1 MTKEVIRHVFFT
13 SFISAISVLVIIHPA
28 IAEEVPS
35 AVEPAIIIG
44 DSHAVERGS
53 RLASEAC
60 EIVLGPD
67 RPCKFEITA
76 GPEMS
81 VGFDSNT
88 NTVLASPEF
97 LAHITDDQL
106 RASFAWAVL
115 PDSHNLEELA
125 RVLKKIRFGTGVTVI
140 VVTTAGVVYLLLQ
153 YNVAGVD
160 GIEYLIAGVVVPV
173 DATIRVV
180 NYNILEST
188 RSSIISSKDKKTMK
202 ALAKNGYEPESLI
215 GTLEKVHTAQEN
227 DREREDLIGLL
238 KRFYVE
244 NEDEEDYRDHG
255 LGGVD
260 EDRIEEAKA
269 GLSRIEKSHEDE

>member
-1 MTKEVIRHVFFT
+1 
-13 SFISAISVLVIIHPA
+13 
-28 IAEEVPS
+28 
-35 AVEPAIIIG
+35 
-44 DSHAVERGS
+44 
-53 RLASEAC
+53 
-60 EIVLGPD
+60 
-67 RPCKFEITA
+67 
-76 GPEMS
+76 
-81 VGFDSNT
+81 
-88 NTVLASPEF
+88 
-97 LAHITDDQL
+97 L

-180 NYNILEST
+180 NYNILESA